1 MGASAASESTFEL
14 KLRDATGTVALS
26 AARLEIAA
34 TVHTVT
40 TVARPGRLLLLVVV
54 LVLIVT
60 SSLPGS
66 ECCQPRWPAGAARVP
81 ATEWHCGS
89 AAAAGPGARWRRYN
103 P

>member
-40 TVARPGRLLLLVVV
+40 TVARPGRLLLAVVV

-60 SSLPGS
+60 SLPGS
-66 ECCQPRWPAGAARVP
+66 ECCQPRWPAGAACLP
-81 ATEWHCGS
+81 LSEWHCGS